1 MVKKAIIVI
10 VVIFVVYFLLTNPT
24 GSADVVELVF
34 GWIVNAFEQ
43 VAAFLQTLLF

>member
-24 GSADVVELVF
+24 GSADVVELAF
-34 GWIVNAFEQ
+34 GWVVDAFDQ
-43 VAAFLQTLLF
+43 VASFLQTLLF